1 MLLIIGGGVTG
12 SAIARE
18 LSRYDLKTALFEKGE
33 DVCSGTSKA
42 NSGIAHAGF
51 DAAPGSWKA
60 KMNIRGS
67 RMLEE
72 LSRKLDFPYKRNG
85 SLVLCFDE
93 KDRPIWK
100 KKVLSVEGYTC
111 KRGHDYGEKECTN
124 PMRTVTSSVP
134 VKNGVIPVVSV
145 KTAADIPKGKI
156 LECMEAIHTAAVQAP
171 VHLGDIILADI
182 AGTGVD
188 LVVAKTVGRR

>member
-1 MLLIIGGGVTG
+1 MYDVLIIGGGVTG

-72 LSRKLDFPYKRNG
+72 LSRKLDFP
-85 SLVLCFDE
+85 CA
-93 KDRPIWK
+93 DRRHRLPLQAEHRPGGECGCERGGVPSEGRSSDSRK
-100 KKVLSVEGYTC
+100 GRLSGTC
-111 KRGHDYGEKECTN
+111 GRLSCGDGERK
-124 PMRTVTSSVP
+124 
-134 VKNGVIPVVSV
+134 
-145 KTAADIPKGKI
+145 
-156 LECMEAIHTAAVQAP
+156 L
-171 VHLGDIILADI
+171 
-182 AGTGVD
+182 
-188 LVVAKTVGRR
+188 